1 VSLHSVQ
8 IGLAFLHLAVT
19 SQIPQVRRA
28 VIKALEVG
36 VANQPQIVN
45 RIVRESLAGSL
56 VRDKLSTSKTLVTLG
71 EQPEVSLRGQARLSA
86 FLFSV
91 AAIGEDVD
99 RSIRENLMTE
109 LIVLGH
115 HPAICRPPV
124 YHPTTAQLIFWRG
137 SPSGGSSRQ
146 TWIELCQKAGTDPHN
161 LVNKNINKL
170 FEIILAAS
178 VADPTVSSMCHAST
192 SVLSMIF

>member
-56 VRDKLSTSKTLVTLG
+56 VRDKLSTSKTPVTLG
-71 EQPEVSLRGQARLSA
+71 EQPEVSLRRQARLLA
-86 FLFSV
+86 FLFSA

-115 HPAICRPPV
+115 HPAICRLQV
-124 YHPTTAQLIFWRG
+124 YHPKTAQLIFWGDHHQVEARAKRG
-137 SPSGGSSRQ
+137 SSYVR
-146 TWIELCQKAGTDPHN
+146 
-161 LVNKNINKL
+161 KL
-170 FEIILAAS
+170 EPIHTILS
-178 VADPTVSSMCHAST
+178 TRIST
-192 SVLSMIF
+192 SCSRSFWQLQ